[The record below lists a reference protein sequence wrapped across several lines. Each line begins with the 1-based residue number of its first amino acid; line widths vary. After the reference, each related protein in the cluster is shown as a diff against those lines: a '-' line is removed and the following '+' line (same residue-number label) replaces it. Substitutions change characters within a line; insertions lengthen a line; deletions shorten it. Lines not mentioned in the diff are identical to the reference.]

1 MTVRISQEEN
11 IKQVKLFRRNR
22 EETKEE
28 ERFLSMQLISQ
39 EKDFAVGINSF
50 KGTKPEWLMPQQK
63 TFFSFLEK
71 GKSLKGREGNRP
83 TGACSLYYLSFFF
96 FFFLSY
102 IFYFSLLSY
111 FLSILFFLSCSSLV
125 FQPLFWAQ
133 WRSSYNAC
141 HDQILLFCSL
151 TTFIWSGCTCRPPL
165 IRLHHPLQLRTKKKV
180 VLFIGLPWCPFLPR
194 CRRFLSLSL
203 MACT

>member
-50 KGTKPEWLMPQQK
+50 KGTRPEWLMSQQK

-71 GKSLKGREGNRP
+71 GKILKGREGNRP
-83 TGACSLYYLSFFF
+83 TGACSLYYLSFVFC
-96 FFFLSY
+96 FLSY
-102 IFYFSLLSY
+102 LFSFSLLSY

-125 FQPLFWAQ
+125 FRPLF
-133 WRSSYNAC
+133 
-141 HDQILLFCSL
+141 
-151 TTFIWSGCTCRPPL
+151 
-165 IRLHHPLQLRTKKKV
+165 
-180 VLFIGLPWCPFLPR
+180 
-194 CRRFLSLSL
+194 
-203 MACT
+203 

>member
-63 TFFSFLEK
+63 TFFFFLEESKILREEREIDLLVHAHRISFLCF
-71 GKSLKGREGNRP
+71 SL
-83 TGACSLYYLSFFF
+83 FFPI
-96 FFFLSY
+96 FFLSLAFLLSFY
-102 IFYFSLLSY
+102 SIFLFVFFPCFSTPCSGHSKGLFIMPTVSRFYYFSL
-111 FLSILFFLSCSSLV
+111 
-125 FQPLFWAQ
+125 
-133 WRSSYNAC
+133 
-141 HDQILLFCSL
+141 
-151 TTFIWSGCTCRPPL
+151 
-165 IRLHHPLQLRTKKKV
+165 
-180 VLFIGLPWCPFLPR
+180 
-194 CRRFLSLSL
+194 
-203 MACT
+203 

>member
-63 TFFSFLEK
+63 TFFSFLEE
-71 GKSLKGREGNRP
+71 GKILKGREGNQP
-83 TGACSLYYLSFFF
+83 TGACPLYYLSFAFLF
-96 FFFLSY
+96 SFLS
-102 IFYFSLLSY
+102 FSFSLLFY
-111 FLSILFFLSCSSLV
+111 FLSILFFLSCSSPV
-125 FQPLFWAQ
+125 FSDPCS
-133 WRSSYNAC
+133 RHSEG
-141 HDQILLFCSL
+141 LLIVPAV
-151 TTFIWSGCTCRPPL
+151 T
-165 IRLHHPLQLRTKKKV
+165 
-180 VLFIGLPWCPFLPR
+180 
-194 CRRFLSLSL
+194 RFYYFAL
-203 MACT
+203 

>member
-63 TFFSFLEK
+63 TFFSFLEE
-71 GKSLKGREGNRP
+71 GKILKGREGNRP

-96 FFFLSY
+96 FFFFFL
-102 IFYFSLLSY
+102 IFFLFPCFPTFFLFYFFFHVLP
-111 FLSILFFLSCSSLV
+111 LFFDPCSGH
-125 FQPLFWAQ
+125 
-133 WRSSYNAC
+133 NGG
-141 HDQILLFCSL
+141 LLI
-151 TTFIWSGCTCRPPL
+151 TP
-165 IRLHHPLQLRTKKKV
+165 V
-180 VLFIGLPWCPFLPR
+180 VT
-194 CRRFLSLSL
+194 RFYYFAL
-203 MACT
+203 